1 MSWLPAGSEESEQF
15 NGKKVMGSTGNHIPE
30 AEQRSDESDWGFG
43 RPLLKNPWFYF
54 ALICVAVL
62 TVTRPLL
69 RKSPEPLP
77 VLREIPKFELI
88 DQDGQSFVSDA
99 LMGSPYV
106 ASFIFTRCTSVCP
119 LVSQKVSELQKQL
132 QDGGLPVRLVSFT
145 VDPDYD
151 RPEQL
156 KAFGSQYR
164 AVPGVW
170 SLLTAE
176 TSFGAD
182 DYLRFIEEAFGVG
195 VDGSESRSE
204 QSALEIAH
212 SEKLL
217 LVDQFGR
224 LRGYFAA
231 TADGIEEI
239 FHRSVALLGEHESDM
254 SR

>member
-1 MSWLPAGSEESEQF
+1 M
-15 NGKKVMGSTGNHIPE
+15 GKAHIHIPA

-54 ALICVAVL
+54 ALFCVAVI
-62 TVTRPLL
+62 TITRPLL
-69 RKSPEPLP
+69 RKTPEPLP
-77 VLREIPKFELI
+77 VLKTIPRFELV
-88 DQDGQSFVSDA
+88 DQDGRSFVSET
-99 LMGSPYV
+99 LLGSPYV

-119 LVSQKVSELQKQL
+119 LVSQKVSELQQQL

-145 VDPDYD
+145 VDPDFD

-164 AVPGVW
+164 AIPGVW
-170 SLLTAE
+170 SFLTTE
-176 TSFGAD
+176 SGSGAD
-182 DYLRFIEEAFGVG
+182 DYLGFIERSFGVG
-195 VDGSESRSE
+195 VDGDGSQGE

-212 SEKLL
+212 TEKLL
-217 LVDQFGR
+217 LVDRFGR

-239 FHRSVALLGEHESDM
+239 FHRSVALLGERETDL